1 MPFQRVIKKMSE
13 TNFKKADLIA
23 GWLVILTA
31 SISYLL
37 TIEPTAS
44 YWDCGEFI
52 CTAYRQEVGHP
63 PGAPFFMILG
73 RFFSLFAGGDV
84 TKVAAMINSMSALAS
99 GFTVLFLYWS
109 ITHIAKRIICT
120 KDISLFESI
129 AIIGSGITGAL
140 AFAYTDTFWFSAVE
154 GEVYAMSSLFT
165 ALVFWCILKWEESS
179 NEKYSNRWLILICYL
194 MGLSIGVHL
203 LNLLVIPAI
212 VLVYYFK
219 KYTITTKGIIKSLIL
234 SLIILAFVLYGIIP
248 GVVYIASVFELI
260 FTNGFG
266 APYNTGTII
275 YAILGI
281 SGLGY
286 GLYYSF
292 KNRKAVLNTVLLG
305 ITVIIIGYSCFAMIV
320 IRSMANPPMD
330 ENNPDNVF
338 ALQSYLNR
346 EQYGDRPLIFGE
358 YYNSPLVGYED
369 GSPVYIQ
376 KNGRYEIADYKTK
389 RRFEPGSTTFFP
401 RMFSQEPSHFKGYE
415 HWAGVNKTDK
425 PSFVQNL
432 KFFFDY
438 QVGYM
443 YLRYFLWNFVG
454 RQNDI
459 QGHDE
464 NLINGNWISGI
475 PFIDNARLGDQDLLP
490 DYLKNNKGRNRYFFL
505 PLILGIL
512 GMIFMLKSNAQGKR
526 YFWIIMLFFVLT
538 GVAIVVYLNQ
548 TPYQPRERDY
558 AYAGSFYAFAFY
570 IGFGA
575 AWLMKIVDKYFN
587 KNMIAALGAI
597 FLCFLS
603 GPIVLAVENWDDHDR
618 SGRYTAR
625 DFAKNYLE
633 SCEKNAILF
642 TNGDNDTFPLWY
654 AQEVE
659 GIRTDIRVV
668 NLAYINTDW
677 YINQMRKKAYLSDP
691 LPISIPKE
699 KLTEGTRDIVY
710 CQEIPQM
717 FFNEKYAANKDKYQG
732 QTENLH
738 SQLIDILKRSGFK
751 NVMPNDYNAVVNQ
764 NKLQDQPAQIIR
776 FINSLA
782 SQPEKF
788 SIPLEEATALKTSAE
803 NLMKNIS
810 SEPVPLKN
818 VIDFIAS
825 EDALETGQNGEKYY
839 YCPTTTFSLEV
850 DKKKVI
856 ASGIVAEKDSAKIL
870 DKLVWKHP
878 HNYIRKG
885 ELMVLDIL
893 ANNNWERPIYFAIT
907 VGGDAYQN
915 LEQFFRLDGLAYK
928 IVPIK
933 TIQQSG
939 EKGCID
945 SDVLFDAYINK
956 FSWGGINDPKVYL
969 DENNLRMTANIKSG
983 FSRLADALYIE
994 GKHDKAKQVLDE
1006 CYSVMP
1012 LDIVPPSY
1020 YDIFLA
1026 DLYYKIS
1033 QKESAHK
1040 IFDALAEQTAQELEF
1055 FVSLDENQQEKIQD
1069 DFYRSVAISHE
1080 IIRLIEENNDKEFS
1094 SPMRERFV
1102 NTLRQMPLLR
1112 NISLETLGDE
1122 NFMRVY
1128 QSMSDFN
1135 KQLVQMYLYLTGVI
1149 EQ

>member
-1 MPFQRVIKKMSE
+1 MSE

-23 GWLVILTA
+23 GWLVFLTA

-120 KDISLFESI
+120 KDISLFESF

-165 ALVFWCILKWEESS
+165 ALVFWCILKWEETS

-275 YAILGI
+275 YAVLGI

-358 YYNSPLVGYED
+358 YYNSPSIGYED

-376 KNGRYEIADYKTK
+376 KNGRYEIADYKAK
-389 RRFEPGSTTFFP
+389 RRFETGSTTFFP

-415 HWAGVNKTDK
+415 HWAGVNKNDK

-526 YFWIIMLFFVLT
+526 
-538 GVAIVVYLNQ
+538 
-548 TPYQPRERDY
+548 
-558 AYAGSFYAFAFY
+558 
-570 IGFGA
+570 
-575 AWLMKIVDKYFN
+575 
-587 KNMIAALGAI
+587 
-597 FLCFLS
+597 
-603 GPIVLAVENWDDHDR
+603 
-618 SGRYTAR
+618 
-625 DFAKNYLE
+625 
-633 SCEKNAILF
+633 
-642 TNGDNDTFPLWY
+642 
-654 AQEVE
+654 
-659 GIRTDIRVV
+659 
-668 NLAYINTDW
+668 
-677 YINQMRKKAYLSDP
+677 
-691 LPISIPKE
+691 
-699 KLTEGTRDIVY
+699 
-710 CQEIPQM
+710 
-717 FFNEKYAANKDKYQG
+717 
-732 QTENLH
+732 
-738 SQLIDILKRSGFK
+738 
-751 NVMPNDYNAVVNQ
+751 
-764 NKLQDQPAQIIR
+764 
-776 FINSLA
+776 
-782 SQPEKF
+782 
-788 SIPLEEATALKTSAE
+788 
-803 NLMKNIS
+803 
-810 SEPVPLKN
+810 
-818 VIDFIAS
+818 
-825 EDALETGQNGEKYY
+825 
-839 YCPTTTFSLEV
+839 
-850 DKKKVI
+850 
-856 ASGIVAEKDSAKIL
+856 
-870 DKLVWKHP
+870 
-878 HNYIRKG
+878 
-885 ELMVLDIL
+885 
-893 ANNNWERPIYFAIT
+893 
-907 VGGDAYQN
+907 
-915 LEQFFRLDGLAYK
+915 
-928 IVPIK
+928 
-933 TIQQSG
+933 
-939 EKGCID
+939 
-945 SDVLFDAYINK
+945 
-956 FSWGGINDPKVYL
+956 
-969 DENNLRMTANIKSG
+969 
-983 FSRLADALYIE
+983 
-994 GKHDKAKQVLDE
+994 
-1006 CYSVMP
+1006 
-1012 LDIVPPSY
+1012 
-1020 YDIFLA
+1020 
-1026 DLYYKIS
+1026 
-1033 QKESAHK
+1033 
-1040 IFDALAEQTAQELEF
+1040 
-1055 FVSLDENQQEKIQD
+1055 
-1069 DFYRSVAISHE
+1069 
-1080 IIRLIEENNDKEFS
+1080 
-1094 SPMRERFV
+1094 
-1102 NTLRQMPLLR
+1102 
-1112 NISLETLGDE
+1112 
-1122 NFMRVY
+1122 
-1128 QSMSDFN
+1128 
-1135 KQLVQMYLYLTGVI
+1135 
-1149 EQ
+1149 